1 MPKIFSLLLLLC
13 LLPVLC
19 FAFATPK
26 IDPLSLTAHVG
37 AIVSASAE
45 LREDVEGIGHGHG
58 MLLLCGSK
66 LCRELN
72 IMREAFAG
80 EAEDLEET
88 KLGTKALFQRPLNLL
103 LKVLT
108 STTVTVTLAF
118 GGLMAAMLEVVK
130 DSRPGGH
137 HGAVFY
143 AINELCELL
152 EASGVAKG
160 RLRRLCENV
169 KFRLFLLLNATLY
182 SMIETVWDIK
192 AVGRTKLGAHHGV
205 LWLAIAKL
213 FKVIGALRSEAHEY
227 KEKEA

>member
-1 MPKIFSLLLLLC
+1 MAKIFPLFLLLC

-19 FAFATPK
+19 FAFAAPR

-45 LREDVEGIGHGHG
+45 LREDVEGIGHSHG

-80 EAEDLEET
+80 EAEDLEGT
-88 KLGTKALFQRPLNLL
+88 KLATTVFRRPLNLL
-103 LKVLT
+103 LKILT

-118 GGLMAAMLEVVK
+118 GGLMAALLEVIK

-160 RLRRLCENV
+160 RLRQVCKNV

-182 SMIETVWDIK
+182 SMIETVLDVK

-213 FKVIGALRSEAHEY
+213 FKVIGALRTEAQEY